1 MAVLQRG
8 MVTKKNQLQCRVLM
22 KPALVK
28 LSFIIPAILAS
39 FLVTS
44 SIAENLPTLDSP
56 ALEQVPAHDPESCFQ
71 LARQLLKGDGM
82 PKNSAK
88 AFQLFK
94 SAADEGHPEAMGAL
108 GFFYATGLEV
118 AKNEA
123 VALEW
128 FRKGAEAGG
137 PKAQFNYGKSLL
149 ESRDSTKAAD
159 GIKWLESAVGQNQ
172 IDAARFLGIV
182 YLQGRHGQSINYQ
195 KSQQYLFIAAEAG
208 DSDAQ
213 NSLGFL
219 YSGPYLGEAN
229 PGEAQQWFR
238 KAAISGNTKA
248 QSNLGSILW
257 KFGESDRQVRI
268 EALAWLWK
276 AKEAGE
282 ITADKFLLDIS
293 QKIDRAELQE
303 AKKMASKPVP

>member
-1 MAVLQRG
+1 
-8 MVTKKNQLQCRVLM
+8 M
-22 KPALVK
+22 KMPALNFNRVIRA
-28 LSFIIPAILAS
+28 LLGGILTS
-39 FLVTS
+39 LLV
-44 SIAENLPTLDSP
+44 AGNLKALDSIGSEKSGSED
-56 ALEQVPAHDPESCFQ
+56 AESRFQ
-71 LARQLLKGDGM
+71 LGRRLLKGDGM
-82 PKNSAK
+82 PKDSAQ
-88 AFQLFK
+88 AFKLLQ
-94 SAADEGHPEAMGAL
+94 SAANEGHPEAMGAL

-118 AKNEA
+118 QKNNDTA
-123 VALEW
+123 IEW

-137 PKAQFNYGKSLL
+137 AKARFNYGKTLL
-149 ESRDSTKAAD
+149 ESGDATKAAD
-159 GIKWLESAVGQNQ
+159 GIKWLESALGQNQ
-172 IDAARFLGIV
+172 IDAARFLGMV

-229 PGEAQQWFR
+229 SGEAQQWFR

-257 KFGESDRQVRI
+257 KFGESDRQVRL

-293 QKIDRAELQE
+293 QKIDHAELQE
-303 AKKMASKPVP
+303 AQKMASKPVP